1 MAAIPPYPNQPGLP
15 VPAPATASFAS
26 KYGDASQD
34 PTGSNEGALLNPFV
48 VNLVDPT
55 QNVDT
60 RELRNRVAV
69 SGNQRKFL
77 GATIVSG
84 GLARL
89 YVCPTRW
96 EDGLTGTNP
105 DLNGKYFAF
114 EGELVNNIGHTVE
127 IDQDVFNLL
136 TNQHAV
142 PTINDIITA
151 IAADPNLRMMGPY
164 TPADAHTEAVKTRRV
179 VPVPHFIG
187 GLFLAHPDGISAR
200 QFWEQVYPV
209 IEGAG
214 KVADCKALLQFFQL
228 MMTSSGAPGQPS
240 VLDTTRPSPPARN
253 VTLIERQH
261 ELILHH
267 FPMLRPDAMVQQAS
281 HIATEIGQLAHQQRL
296 QYEEAKLEKE
306 KAKDKT
312 VESWLGQSRLSLL
325 LRNLG
330 VPDEAT
336 LNRIIP
342 LYKEIASA
350 TKADRLGTLQGA
362 INKELR
368 DRGNNHLTITISPGV
383 FENFASMEW
392 HRLDADSLTSGFLG
406 NLFLFGKTNEE
417 QQREINSQLRL
428 IQSGTNSVSNADAK
442 EILKLAVNLPSEN
455 KSGEVLKRVEILCSV
470 LLPPLHPFHSYIRQ
484 HLAEFENFFGHWEAH
499 EISPS
504 SLQPAKG
511 VLHLQWL
518 SLRLSQYWRDQSMS
532 ALPLFLP
539 NPRDLFTRIQNSEP
553 WVPVIS
559 STLRLNLKLDTFCRM
574 THRPAFASA
583 PVDDSTLVSG
593 MTSPTTGTASTMAFN
608 DLLRQLAGSRGGA
621 GGSLGGTLSIPSV
634 IPTPS
639 QGSVHNPKF
648 NEGLFGDI
656 KVRKVNGKPVKSR
669 DIRTKIN
676 RGETPELPPSKV
688 DQQPMCLAWHT
699 KGMCNPACPRVNDH
713 ADYTDAEYGPLSSW
727 CSDHYPKAE

>member
-1 MAAIPPYPNQPGLP
+1 MAAIPPVPNQPGLP

-48 VNLVDPT
+48 VNLADPT

-60 RELRNRVAV
+60 NELRNRMAV

-84 GLARL
+84 GSARL
-89 YVCPTRW
+89 YVCPSRF

-114 EGELVNNIGHTVE
+114 EGELVNNTGHTVE
-127 IDQDVFNLL
+127 IDQAVFNLIN
-136 TNQHAV
+136 NQHAV
-142 PTINDIITA
+142 PTINDITAA
-151 IAADPNLRMMGPY
+151 IAADPDLQMMGPY
-164 TPADAHTEAVKTRRV
+164 TAADAHTEAVKTRRI

-187 GLFLAHPDGISAR
+187 GLFLVHPDGISAR
-200 QFWEQVYPV
+200 QFWEDIYPV

-214 KVADCKALLQFFQL
+214 KVAECKALLQFFQL
-228 MMTSSGAPGQPS
+228 MITSSGGAGQPS
-240 VLDTTRPSPPARN
+240 ILEAARPVPPARN
-253 VTLIERQH
+253 VTLIQRQH
-261 ELILHH
+261 ELLLHH

-281 HIATEIGQLAHQQRL
+281 QIATEIGELTQQQRR

-312 VESWLGQSRLSLL
+312 VESWLGKSRLSLL

-330 VPDEAT
+330 FPDEAT
-336 LNRIIP
+336 LNRILP

-350 TKADRLGTLQGA
+350 AKADRLGTLQGA
-362 INKELR
+362 INQELR
-368 DRGNNHLTITISPGV
+368 VRGNKHLNITISPGM
-383 FENFASMEW
+383 FENFTSMEW
-392 HRLDADSLTSGFLG
+392 HRLDSDSITTGFLG

-417 QQREINSQLRL
+417 QQREINAQLRL
-428 IQSGTNSVSNADAK
+428 IQSGTNSVSNQDAK

-455 KSGEVLKRVEILCSV
+455 KSGDVLKRVEILCSV

-484 HLAEFENFFGHWEAH
+484 HLTEFENFFGNWEAH

-532 ALPLFLP
+532 ALPLSLP
-539 NPRDLFTRIQNSEP
+539 DPKDLFTRIANSEP
-553 WVPVIS
+553 WIPVVS
-559 STLRLNLKLDTFCRM
+559 STLRLNLKLDAFCRM
-574 THRPAFASA
+574 VTKPAFAPA
-583 PVDDSTLVSG
+583 PAPADDSSFMSG
-593 MTSPTTGTASTMAFN
+593 LTSPTTGTASTDALTN
-608 DLLRQLAGSRGGA
+608 LLRQLAGA
-621 GGSLGGTLSIPSV
+621 GGVGNNGGGLSP
-634 IPTPS
+634 PGDKPNPS

-648 NEGLFGDI
+648 NEALFGEV

-676 RGETPELPPSKV
+676 RGEIPELPPSKV

-699 KGMCNPACPRVNDH
+699 KGMCNPSCPRCKDH
-713 ADYTDAEYGPLSSW
+713 VDYTTAEYGSLNTW
-727 CSDHYPKAE
+727 CTEHYPKAE